1 MLALDIAERETIIRR
16 SRIRPP
22 GSRSCAG
29 CCCGRLNGGGAK
41 GSEDSLENGARRI
54 RGSVEVSAL
63 GDRGLSKAHLAV
75 HRVTSGRVLGSVAG
89 MPVLLLTTT
98 GRRSGK
104 ARTTPLTFFRDG
116 TAFVVIAS
124 NGGADRPPDW
134 SLNLQDTPRA
144 VVEIGTDKL
153 VVTARPASEQQRER
167 LWVVIIATYAGY
179 ARYQERTT
187 RRIPVVL
194 LTPESSQIARRP

>member
-1 MLALDIAERETIIRR
+1 M
-16 SRIRPP
+16 
-22 GSRSCAG
+22 
-29 CCCGRLNGGGAK
+29 
-41 GSEDSLENGARRI
+41 
-54 RGSVEVSAL
+54 VYVVSAV
-63 GDRGLSKAHLAV
+63 RRKVRRWAIRALSEVHLAAY
-75 HRVTSGRVLGSVAG
+75 RLSRGRVLGSVVG

-116 TAFVVIAS
+116 TDLVVIAS
-124 NGGADRPPDW
+124 NGGADKAPAW
-134 SLNLQDTPRA
+134 SLNLQQTPHA

-153 VVTARPASEQQRER
+153 AVTARAASEQERER
-167 LWVVIIATYAGY
+167 LWVVVTAAYAGY

-194 LTPESSQIARRP
+194 LTPEGRPVAP